1 MIASICIDLFDL
13 VIAADMV
20 CFGLTKNCIQI
31 NGFVTNMSDW
41 MAASDTV
48 ITKVGSLDLSYTN
61 MGHVCVLFLIE
72 KYISLIL
79 PIKSEC
85 KCL

>member
-1 MIASICIDLFDL
+1 MDL
-13 VIAADMV
+13 VDLVAAANVV
-20 CFGLTKNCIQI
+20 CFGLIQNCMQI

-61 MGHVCVLFLIE
+61 LDHVCVVE
-72 KYISLIL
+72 
-79 PIKSEC
+79 
-85 KCL
+85 

>member
-1 MIASICIDLFDL
+1 MIASSCIDLFDL
-13 VIAADMV
+13 VIAAVVV

-48 ITKVGSLDLSYTN
+48 ITKVGSLDLSYTSVD
-61 MGHVCVLFLIE
+61 HVYVLFLIE
-72 KYISLIL
+72 KYISSIS
-79 PIKSEC
+79 PITSEC

>member
-1 MIASICIDLFDL
+1 MDLFDL
-13 VIAADMV
+13 VIAADVV
-20 CFGLTKNCIQI
+20 CYGLTKNRMQI

-61 MGHVCVLFLIE
+61 VDYVCVIFLIE
-72 KYISLIL
+72 KYISSIS